1 MNDFG
6 GSGSGGQIGQ
16 YRNLLP
22 VFALK
27 QDGANQS
34 YLLHARFLF
43 HQPVGM
49 PFSFE
54 RKPTGL
60 EALGRVPPARLPT
73 FQIGDEADLLRL
85 QKTESIS
92 AIPTPVE
99 NQRKRL
105 VAVHFADLGH
115 GG

>member
-6 GSGSGGQIGQ
+6 GSGGGGQIGE

-22 VFALK
+22 VVARK

-34 YLLHARFLF
+34 HLIHARFLF

-54 RKPTGL
+54 RKPSGL
-60 EALGRVPPARLPT
+60 EALGRVPPARLAPL
-73 FQIGDEADLLRL
+73 QISDEADLL
-85 QKTESIS
+85 
-92 AIPTPVE
+92 
-99 NQRKRL
+99 
-105 VAVHFADLGH
+105 
-115 GG
+115 